1 MEVVATLRNSI
12 EERISELRSSEEAWQ
27 HINFMC
33 IYIYI
38 STYNT
43 EVCDI
48 RRSLC

>member
-33 IYIYI
+33 IYILALI
-38 STYNT
+38 IPKF
-43 EVCDI
+43 VI
-48 RRSLC
+48 

>member
-33 IYIYI
+33 VYIYI
-38 STYNT
+38 LALIIPKF
-43 EVCDI
+43 VI
-48 RRSLC
+48 